1 MNAGQ
6 TDSSH
11 SVLITVRLH
20 SRSAALVCALIAFV
34 AAPHGAG
41 AQQGAVAIHDLSGA
55 LGTTG
60 RVLMIGAHPDD
71 EDTQLLGWLARGA
84 KVDAA
89 YLSLTRGDGGQ
100 NAIGKEL
107 GEALGVIRTEEL
119 LAARRVDG
127 ARQFFTR
134 AYDFGFSK
142 TAAETYKHWPK
153 DSVFGDVVRIV
164 RAFRPQM
171 IVAVFSGTPRDG
183 HGHHQVSGMLAK
195 DAYEASMDTVRF
207 PVAIYGAPWTVSK
220 FYRAARFNPAN
231 ATLKIDVGT
240 YDAVRGQGLGEIAGL
255 SRSQHRSQGFGVA
268 QPRGMVADYVRREAT
283 RVNESTPAEKEVS
296 IFDGLD
302 PSLNRF
308 AAATPPALTPVFDS
322 LRRTLAGLRT
332 MVDVQTPWSAL
343 PRIDTASRLLDRWC
357 IAGVASRTRIC
368 RGDDPIPSS
377 LAPADA
383 DLVASAVRT
392 FHQLQ
397 ELAAASSGLLLE
409 ATVNRELVAE
419 GDTATLT
426 LRVTNRGPTVARVSV
441 FTPSSAALP
450 TRDSIAPGESYTAA
464 LPLPSYARSAPWWL
478 RRRPDSVLA
487 TLGNAI
493 VEPIART
500 GEMFMEPASTDD
512 DEQRASRPDA
522 SVPALV
528 NGVPVQ
534 LNSPIVYR
542 RIDEVLG
549 QLDTPV
555 MFVPRV
561 SLTIDGGPVGY
572 VRANTAFDRTV
583 TVRVAANGVIDGP
596 VTVRLLVP
604 RGLSVDG
611 AAKTITLGV
620 GVGTDV
626 AVPFRLRG
634 TLPRG
639 RHVLSASVE
648 ARVAG
653 KPVTY
658 ASGYERIEY
667 AHIRPQHLYRP
678 AAVALESVETGA
690 APSGTVGYLTGLA
703 DNVPPMLAQ
712 LGATVETV
720 NASTITEAMLTR
732 YRVIVVG
739 PRALEAQPALAA
751 KMPVL
756 QAWVRNGGTMI
767 VQYQQT
773 DIAKPGMA
781 PFTMTFARPAARV
794 TEEDAAVR
802 VLRADS
808 PLLTRPN
815 RIGPTDWNGWVQERA
830 SYMPTSADSAYTPVL
845 GMHDPDE
852 PENPNALL
860 SAKIGK
866 GTYVFTSLALF
877 RQLPAGV
884 PGAARLF
891 VNILNAGETAPAPRR
906 RPVP

>member
-1 MNAGQ
+1 
-6 TDSSH
+6 
-11 SVLITVRLH
+11 VLIAVRLH
-20 SRSAALVCALIAFV
+20 SRSAALVFALTAFV
-34 AAPHGAG
+34 AAPHLAG
-41 AQQGAVAIHDLSGA
+41 AQQGAVALHDISGA

-107 GEALGVIRTEEL
+107 GEGLGVIRTEEL

-142 TAAETYKHWPK
+142 TAAETYRHWPK
-153 DSVFGDVVRIV
+153 DSVSGDVVRIV

-195 DAYEASMDTVRF
+195 EAYDASMDTVRF

-220 FYRAARFNPAN
+220 FYRAARFNAAN

-268 QPRGMVADYVRREAT
+268 QPRGTVADYVRREAT
-283 RVNESTPAEKEVS
+283 RVNENTPAEKEVS

-302 PSLNRF
+302 PTMNRF
-308 AAATPPALTPVFDS
+308 AATTSPALMPVFDS

-332 MVDVQTPWSAL
+332 QVDVQTPWSAL
-343 PRIDTASRLLDRWC
+343 PRIDMASRLLDRWC
-357 IAGVASRTRIC
+357 IAGVASRGRIC

-377 LAPADA
+377 MAPADA

-397 ELAAASSGLLLE
+397 QLAAVSSGVLLE
-409 ATVNRELVAE
+409 ATVNRELIAE

-426 LRVTNRGPTVARVSV
+426 LRMTNRGPTVARVSV
-441 FTPSSAALP
+441 FTPSTAALP

-464 LPLPSYARSAPWWL
+464 LPLPSYTRSAPWWL
-478 RRRPDSVLA
+478 QRRPDSVLA

-500 GEMFMEPASTDD
+500 GDMFVEPASTQD

-534 LNSPIVYR
+534 LNAPIVHR
-542 RIDEVLG
+542 RIDEVRG

-572 VRANTAFDRTV
+572 VRANAAFDRTV
-583 TVRVAANGVIDGP
+583 TVRVTAHGVIDGP

-604 RGLSVDG
+604 LGLTGDSV
-611 AAKTITLGV
+611 AKVVPLDV
-620 GVGTDV
+620 GDDV

-634 TLPRG
+634 SLPRG

-667 AHIRPQHLYRP
+667 EHIRPQHLYRP

-690 APSGTVGYLTGLA
+690 APSGLVGYIIGLA

-720 NASTITEAMLTR
+720 SAPTITESALTR
-732 YRVIVVG
+732 YTVIVVG

-767 VQYQQT
+767 VQYQQA

-781 PFTMTFARPAARV
+781 PFPMTFTRPAARV

-830 SYMPTSADSAYTPVL
+830 TYMPTTADPAYTPVL
-845 GMHDPDE
+845 GMHDPEE

-860 SAKIGK
+860 TARIGK
-866 GTYVFTSLALF
+866 GTYVFTTLALF

-891 VNILNAGETAPAPRR
+891 VNILNAGETASRPRR

>member
-1 MNAGQ
+1 M
-6 TDSSH
+6 
-11 SVLITVRLH
+11 LITVRH
-20 SRSAALVCALIAFV
+20 SLCSVALAFAITALAVGPRV
-34 AAPHGAG
+34 AS
-41 AQQGAVAIHDLSGA
+41 AQQGAVALHDISSA
-55 LGTTG
+55 LGFTG

-142 TAAETYKHWPK
+142 TAAETYRHWPK

-195 DAYEASMDTVRF
+195 DAYEASMDTIRF
-207 PVAIYGAPWTVSK
+207 PVATHGAPWTVSK
-220 FYRAARFNPAN
+220 FYRAARFNAAN

-240 YDAVRGQGLGEIAGL
+240 YDAVRGQSLGEIAGL

-268 QPRGMVADYVRREAT
+268 QPRGTVIDYVRREAT
-283 RVNESTPAEKEVS
+283 RVNEATPAEKEVS
-296 IFDGLD
+296 IFDGID

-308 AAATPPALTPVFDS
+308 ASTTPAAQKPAFDS
-322 LRRTLAGLRT
+322 LTRVLTMLRT
-332 MVDVQTPWSAL
+332 AVDVQTPWSAL
-343 PRIDTASRLLDRWC
+343 PRIDVARRLLNRWC
-357 IAGVASRTRIC
+357 TAGIATRAGMC
-368 RGDDPIPSS
+368 RGDEPIPTS
-377 LAPADA
+377 LAPAAA
-383 DLVASAVRT
+383 DLLISAVRT
-392 FHQLQ
+392 YTQLQ
-397 ELAAASSGLLLE
+397 QLGAASSGLLLE

-450 TRDSIAPGESYTAA
+450 PPDSIAPGEAFMTT
-464 LPLPSYARSAPWWL
+464 LPLPSYTRTAPWWL
-478 RRRPDSVLA
+478 QRRPDSLLA

-493 VEPIART
+493 VEPFTRNGDMFIAT
-500 GEMFMEPASTDD
+500 ASVHD
-512 DEQRASRPDA
+512 DEQRASHPDA

-534 LNSPIVYR
+534 LSAPIVHR
-542 RIDEVLG
+542 RVDEVRG

-561 SLTIDGGPVGY
+561 SLTIDGGPAGY
-572 VRANTAFDRTV
+572 VRANTAFDRIV
-583 TVRVAANGVIDGP
+583 TVRVTSNGVIDGP
-596 VTVRLLVP
+596 VTVRLHIP
-604 RGLSVDG
+604 RGLTGDG
-611 AAKTITLGV
+611 AARSVTLIV
-620 GVGTDV
+620 GDGV

-639 RHVLSASVE
+639 RHVLSASVD
-648 ARVAG
+648 AIVAG

-658 ASGYERIEY
+658 ASGYERVEY
-667 AHIRPQHLYRP
+667 EHIRPQHMYRP

-690 APSGTVGYLTGLA
+690 APIGLVGFITGLA

-720 NASTITEAMLTR
+720 SASTISEAMLTR

-756 QAWVRNGGTMI
+756 HAWVRNGGTMV

-781 PFTMTFARPAARV
+781 PFPMTFARPAARV
-794 TEEDAAVR
+794 AEEDAAVR

-808 PLLTRPN
+808 PLLRRPN

-830 SYMPTSADSAYTPVL
+830 TYMPTTADSAYTAIL
-845 GMHDPDE
+845 GMHDPE
-852 PENPNALL
+852 ELENPNALL
-860 SAKIGK
+860 TANIGK
-866 GTYVFTSLALF
+866 GTYVFTTLALF

-891 VNILNAGETAPAPRR
+891 VNLLNAGEPVVPARR
-906 RPVP
+906 RPVR

>member
-1 MNAGQ
+1 
-6 TDSSH
+6 
-11 SVLITVRLH
+11 VPITVRFQ
-20 SRSAALVCALIAFV
+20 SRSAALVIALAAIA
-34 AAPHGAG
+34 AAPHLAR
-41 AQQGAVAIHDLSGA
+41 AQQGAVALHDISSA
-55 LGTTG
+55 LGTTA

-100 NAIGKEL
+100 NAIGREL

-142 TAAETYKHWPK
+142 TAAETYRHWPK

-195 DAYEASMDTVRF
+195 EAYEASMDTVRF
-207 PVAIYGAPWTVSK
+207 PVATYGAPWTVSK
-220 FYRAARFNPAN
+220 FYRAARFNAAN

-268 QPRGMVADYVRREAT
+268 QPRGMVVDYVRREAT
-283 RVNESTPAEKEVS
+283 RVNENTPAEQETS

-308 AAATPPALTPVFDS
+308 AAATPPALVPVFDS
-322 LRRTLAGLRT
+322 LTRTLAALRT
-332 MVDVQTPWSAL
+332 QVDAQTPWSAL
-343 PRIDTASRLLDRWC
+343 PRIDTALRLLNRWC
-357 IAGVASRTRIC
+357 TAGVASRSGMC
-368 RGDDPIPSS
+368 RGVEPIPTS
-377 LAPADA
+377 LAPDAA

-392 FHQLQ
+392 FGQLQ
-397 ELAAASSGLLLE
+397 ELGAASSGLLLE
-409 ATVNRELVAE
+409 ATVNRELIAE

-441 FTPSSAALP
+441 FTPTSTALP
-450 TRDSIAPGESYTAA
+450 TRDSIAPGGSYTET
-464 LPLPSYARSAPWWL
+464 LPLPSYRRSAPWWL
-478 RRRPDSVLA
+478 QRRPDSVLA

-493 VEPIART
+493 VEPVARN
-500 GEMFMEPASTDD
+500 GDMFVAPASTDD
-512 DEQRASRPDA
+512 DEQRASWPDA

-534 LNSPIVYR
+534 LNAPIVYR

-561 SLTIDGGPVGY
+561 SVTIDGGPVGY

-583 TVRVAANGVIDGP
+583 TVRVTANGVVDGP

-604 RGLSVDG
+604 RGLSVDS
-611 AAKTITLGV
+611 AAKTITLGA
-620 GVGTDV
+620 GDDV

-648 ARVAG
+648 TRVAG
-653 KPVTY
+653 TPVTF

-690 APSGTVGYLTGLA
+690 APSGTVGYITGLA

-720 NASTITEAMLTR
+720 NASTITESMLSR
-732 YRVIVVG
+732 FSVIVVG

-756 QAWVRNGGTMI
+756 QTWVRNGGTMI

-781 PFTMTFARPAARV
+781 PFSMTVTRPAARV

-830 SYMPTSADSAYTPVL
+830 TYMPTTADSAYTPVL

-860 SAKIGK
+860 TAKIGK

-891 VNILNAGETAPAPRR
+891 VNLLNAGESTPAPRR

>member
-1 MNAGQ
+1 M
-6 TDSSH
+6 
-11 SVLITVRLH
+11 LITVRLH
-20 SRSAALVCALIAFV
+20 FRSASLLFTLFAGV
-34 AAPHGAG
+34 AAPFTAG
-41 AQQGAVAIHDLSGA
+41 AQQGAVALHDIAGA

-107 GEALGVIRTEEL
+107 GEGLGVIRTEEL

-142 TAAETYKHWPK
+142 TAEETYKHWPK

-195 DAYEASMDTVRF
+195 EAYEASMDTVRF
-207 PVAIYGAPWTVSK
+207 PVAIYGAPWTVGK
-220 FYRAARFNPAN
+220 FYRAARFNAAN

-268 QPRGMVADYVRREAT
+268 QPRGTVADYVRREAT
-283 RVNESTPAEKEVS
+283 RVNANTPAEKEVS

-308 AAATPPALTPVFDS
+308 AAATPAALKPVFDS
-322 LRRTLAGLRT
+322 LTRVLGLLRT
-332 MVDVQTPWSAL
+332 QVEVQAPWNAL
-343 PRIDTASRLLDRWC
+343 TRIDMARRLLDRWC
-357 IAGVASRTRIC
+357 IAGVASRAGMC
-368 RGDDPIPSS
+368 RGEDPIPSTV
-377 LAPADA
+377 AQADA

-392 FHQLQ
+392 FAQLEQ
-397 ELAAASSGLLLE
+397 LGSLSSGLVLD
-409 ATVNRELVAE
+409 ATVNRELVAD

-441 FTPSSAALP
+441 FTPSAAALP
-450 TRDSIAPGESYTAA
+450 TQDAIAPGESYTATM
-464 LPLPSYARSAPWWL
+464 PLPSYARSAPWWL
-478 RRRPDSVLA
+478 QRRADSVLA

-493 VEPIART
+493 VEPIARN
-500 GEMFMEPASTDD
+500 GDMFVEPASTDD
-512 DEQRASRPDA
+512 DERRASRPDA

-534 LNSPIVYR
+534 LQAPIVHR

-561 SLTIDGGPVGY
+561 ALTIDGGPVGY
-572 VRANTAFDRTV
+572 VRANSAFDRTV
-583 TVRVAANGVIDGP
+583 TVRVTANGVIDGP
-596 VTVRLLVP
+596 VIVRLLVP
-604 RGLSVDG
+604 RGLSVDSV
-611 AAKTITLGV
+611 AKTITL

-648 ARVAG
+648 AGVAG
-653 KPVTY
+653 RTVTY

-667 AHIRPQHLYRP
+667 AHIRPQHMYRP

-690 APSGTVGYLTGLA
+690 APSGTVGYITGLA

-712 LGATVETV
+712 LGATIETV
-720 NASTITEAMLTR
+720 TASNITEGMLAR
-732 YRVIVVG
+732 FKVMVVG

-781 PFTMTFARPAARV
+781 PFALTFGRPAARV

-815 RIGPTDWNGWVQERA
+815 QIGPTDWNGWVQERA
-830 SYMPTSADSAYTPVL
+830 TYMPTTADSAYTPVL

-860 SAKIGK
+860 TARIGK
-866 GTYVFTSLALF
+866 GTYVFTTLALF